1 MDPVAEFFV
10 HNIIVVYFFYGLAFF
25 CMGLVVWLE
34 SGRTS
39 EFRIARAIGA
49 LAAFGILHGLH
60 EWFEMFQKLSETG
73 ATNIPGW
80 LLLDPIR
87 ISHLVLSFLLL
98 VVFGVRLLYAIHRKD
113 GNERRVAYLS
123 AGALLIVWGTAV
135 LLTRWLYNPSPD
147 EFVAMIDVLSRYM
160 IGMPGALLA
169 AWAII
174 LEQRS
179 FRKRGMTGFGRDLL
193 WAASALL
200 LYGIV
205 GQAFP
210 RESILFPSSII
221 NGGWFLETFGIPIQ
235 FFRAVEAAIMA
246 VFVIRALRAFELER
260 QQRLNVAQEAR
271 LVAQQQALETQKAA
285 RQQTEEL
292 YGELKQRE
300 ELLGEML
307 HQVVSAQEGER
318 QRIARELHDG
328 TGQIMTGLGLG
339 LAAAVESVSH
349 NPELALNQLEELK
362 RLNAQA
368 LRELHEVISDLRP
381 SVLDDLGL
389 VPALKAQTR
398 QFEARTGVKTAFRV
412 EGKRKRLQPEIE
424 TIIFRIGQEA
434 LTNVAKHA
442 SADTASVCLHFNENC
457 LTLLVE
463 DDGQGFDPELVLQ
476 PDGHHRTAWGLLGIQ
491 ERVALVGGECR
502 IRSRPGGGTQI
513 EAQIPFGIAVQREDD
528 VKDKPDPC

>member
-205 GQAFP
+205 P
-210 RESILFPSSII
+210 
-221 NGGWFLETFGIPIQ
+221 
-235 FFRAVEAAIMA
+235 
-246 VFVIRALRAFELER
+246 ELE
-260 QQRLNVAQEAR
+260 AQTR
-271 LVAQQQALETQKAA
+271 DYKLT
-285 RQQTEEL
+285 
-292 YGELKQRE
+292 
-300 ELLGEML
+300 
-307 HQVVSAQEGER
+307 EGEFLSDNLDKR
-318 QRIARELHDG
+318 EIVLVETYADDEDISTGDRISLVTPQGTEKLIVIGLIAREG
-328 TGQIMTGLGLG
+328 PGQTNSGAFG
-339 LAAAVESVSH
+339 
-349 NPELALNQLEELK
+349 
-362 RLNAQA
+362 
-368 LRELHEVISDLRP
+368 VIP
-381 SVLDDLGL
+381 Y
-389 VPALKAQTR
+389 
-398 QFEARTGVKTAFRV
+398 ETA
-412 EGKRKRLQPEIE
+412 
-424 TIIFRIGQEA
+424 
-434 LTNVAKHA
+434 
-442 SADTASVCLHFNENC
+442 
-457 LTLLVE
+457 
-463 DDGQGFDPELVLQ
+463 
-476 PDGHHRTAWGLLGIQ
+476 
-491 ERVALVGGECR
+491 
-502 IRSRPGGGTQI
+502 
-513 EAQIPFGIAVQREDD
+513 
-528 VKDKPDPC
+528 